1 MIIFDFQ
8 QVALSNI
15 HQQINHLS
23 DTLNEDMIRHMILNT
38 LRSYISKFRNEY
50 GNDVV
55 LACDSKNYWRKQ
67 LFSNYKSNRKKAREA
82 QDLDWNE
89 VYRILNK
96 IEMELSLYSHYKVIK
111 VDTVEADDII
121 AVLCSMNVKTIIL
134 SSDKD
139 FIQLHNTNVK
149 QYSPIMKKYIESDDV
164 NNQLYELI
172 IHGDRADG
180 IPNIL
185 SDDDVFVSGQRQKP
199 ITKSK
204 LNEWKVHG
212 IPKQLERNYN
222 RNKMLIDLSAI
233 PENIKTQIIDTY
245 TKYTPNSKLEFM
257 NYMIT
262 NRLKELVSVID
273 EF

>member
-38 LRSYISKFRNEY
+38 LRSYILKFRSEY
-50 GNDVV
+50 GNEVV
-55 LACDSKNYWRKQ
+55 LAYDSKNYWRKQ
-67 LFSNYKSNRKKAREA
+67 IFSNYKSNRKKVRES
-82 QDLDWNE
+82 QDLDWKE
-89 VYRILNK
+89 VYRILDK
-96 IEMELSLYSHYKVIK
+96 IKLELKLHSHYKVIE

-121 AVLCSMNVKTIIL
+121 AVLSNMNQKTIIL

-139 FIQLHNTNVK
+139 FIQLHNNNVK
-149 QYSPIMKKYIESDDV
+149 QYSPIMKKYIESDDID
-164 NNQLYELI
+164 NQLYELI
-172 IHGDRADG
+172 IYGDRSDG

-185 SDDDVFVSGQRQKP
+185 SDDDVFVNGQRQKP
-199 ITKSK
+199 ITKTK
-204 LNEWKVHG
+204 LNEWKIHG
-212 IPKQLERNYN
+212 VPKQLERNYN

-233 PENIKTQIIDTY
+233 PESIKTKIMDTY
-245 TKYTPNSKLEFM
+245 MKYTPSSKLEFM

-262 NRLKELVSVID
+262 NRLRELVSVID

>member
-38 LRSYISKFRNEY
+38 LRSYILKFRSEY
-50 GNDVV
+50 GNEVV
-55 LACDSKNYWRKQ
+55 LAYNSKNYWRKQ
-67 LFSNYKSNRKKAREA
+67 IFSNYKSNRKKVRES
-82 QDLDWNE
+82 QDLDWKE
-89 VYRILNK
+89 VYRILDK
-96 IEMELSLYSHYKVIK
+96 IKLELKLHSHYKVIE

-121 AVLCSMNVKTIIL
+121 AVLSNMNKKTIIL

-139 FIQLHNTNVK
+139 FIQLHNNNVK
-149 QYSPIMKKYIESDDV
+149 QYSPIMKKYIELEDID
-164 NNQLYELI
+164 NQLYELI
-172 IHGDRADG
+172 IYGDRADG

-185 SDDDVFVSGQRQKP
+185 SDDDVFVNGQRQKP

-204 LNEWKVHG
+204 LNEWKIHG

-245 TKYTPNSKLEFM
+245 TNYIPSSKLEFM

-262 NRLKELVSVID
+262 NRIKELVSVID